1 MTHDVDLKV
10 YPDQCDSYGHL
21 NQAALVSLLERARW
35 EIITRGPGMDYF
47 GRQRIWPALRK
58 STIEYHA
65 QAFPGDVLRCSL
77 SLVYVGRTS
86 FVLRQAMRRLG
97 DDALIATAEVVFVCI
112 DPSGAPTPVP
122 EDLNQVFA
130 DQSPGGTLRRLGV
143 NGVNLMVDVRGRGPA
158 ILFIHGYPLSH
169 DIWEPQLAG
178 LEGWT
183 RIAPDL
189 RGMGQSD
196 APDLGYSIATYAE
209 DLLGLLSVVGVER
222 AVLCGLSMG
231 GYVAFEMLRRAP
243 ERVRGLVLMDT
254 RPEADTP
261 EGRKGREAAMAT
273 AREGGAAAIAE
284 SMLPRMLSPSA
295 LAENPALV
303 ERVRQMMAA
312 TPVAGITGAIAALRD
327 RLDSTPLLG
336 GLSETPTLVVVG
348 EHDQITPPKQ
358 VRAMAAA
365 IPGARF
371 EVVKGAGH
379 LPTLERPEST
389 TALLGE
395 FLAGLP

>member
-1 MTHDVDLKV
+1 MSQDVDLKV

-21 NQAALVSLLERARW
+21 NQGALVSLLERARW
-35 EIITRGPGMDYF
+35 EVVARGPGMDYF

-77 SLVYVGRTS
+77 SLVYIGRTS

-97 DDALIATAEVVFVCI
+97 DDALIATAEMVFVCI
-112 DPSGAPTPVP
+112 DSSGAPTPVP

-130 DQSPGGTLRRLGV
+130 DRSPGGTLRRLGV

-169 DIWEPQLAG
+169 GIWEPQLAG

-196 APDLGYSIATYAE
+196 APDLGYSMATYAE
-209 DLLGLLSVVGVER
+209 DLLGLLSAVGVER
-222 AVLCGLSMG
+222 VVLCGLSMG
-231 GYVAFEMLRRAP
+231 GYVAFEMVRRAP
-243 ERVRGLVLMDT
+243 DRVRGLILIDT
-254 RPEADTP
+254 RAEADTP
-261 EGRKGREAAMAT
+261 EGRKGREAALAL

-284 SMLPRMLSPSA
+284 SMLPRVLAPNTF
-295 LAENPALV
+295 AENPSLV
-303 ERVRQMMAA
+303 EQVRQMMAA
-312 TPVAGITGAIAALRD
+312 TPVSGITGAIAALRD
-327 RLDSTPLLG
+327 RPDSTPLLG
-336 GLSETPTLVVVG
+336 GLAGTPTLVVVG
-348 EHDQITPPKQ
+348 EHDQITTMET
-358 VRAMAAA
+358 VRAMAEV

-379 LPTLERPEST
+379 LPTLERPEAT